1 MKSTNWISATGRR
14 PESDIPIAIPTI
26 PASASGVS
34 ITRSDPNRAHSPSVA
49 RKTPPFFPMSSP
61 RRTTRG
67 SRSISRASA
76 SWIAWT
82 SVIVATGSPLHRYPD
97 PLLLLLEVPRH
108 LRVDVLD
115 QALRGHRGGR
125 LARRNRPPHLL
136 AGLLRDRGFGLV
148 GEHPFLLEI
157 GGEPADGGFPS
168 PRLDLFLGP
177 VMRRIVGGGVGAH
190 PVGQRLDQ
198 GRPLPRSRPLQGIAG
213 HPDDRQDVVAVHP
226 DALKPPCRSLDRDR
240 PGRGLLRE
248 RKRDGVLVVAAEE
261 DVRGLEDPG
270 KVHRDV
276 ELPRGAAAVTEV
288 RDDRRLLPAQ
298 LGGVGDP

>member
-34 ITRSDPNRAHSPSVA
+34 IPRSDPNRAPSPSVA
-49 RKTPPFFPMSSP
+49 RKPPPVFPMSSP

-136 AGLLRDRGFGLV
+136 AGLLRARGSMAIREEAFFRYLFH
-148 GEHPFLLEI
+148 HPAARFF
-157 GGEPADGGFPS
+157 AS
-168 PRLDLFLGP
+168 PRLDLFL
-177 VMRRIVGGGVGAH
+177 
-190 PVGQRLDQ
+190 
-198 GRPLPRSRPLQGIAG
+198 
-213 HPDDRQDVVAVHP
+213 
-226 DALKPPCRSLDRDR
+226 
-240 PGRGLLRE
+240 
-248 RKRDGVLVVAAEE
+248 
-261 DVRGLEDPG
+261 
-270 KVHRDV
+270 
-276 ELPRGAAAVTEV
+276 
-288 RDDRRLLPAQ
+288 
-298 LGGVGDP
+298 